1 MSLGRKIVDYH
12 VHSNQSCDGKSSI
25 FEMCQKA
32 TELGIG
38 EIGFSEHVDFEP
50 KDWGFG
56 YFNYDRYASEIKNAK
71 ETFGNKLVIR
81 KGVEIDYQ
89 RCFEDDIRNWLRNKK
104 FDFIIGSVHYL
115 NHEIIGNHLVR
126 KRDLRRIYDDYF
138 NEVTYSIQSGLFDV
152 VGHFDLVA
160 RYVDNR
166 KSELKD
172 FDRQEK
178 IRTILEEVM
187 EKKIYLEINSK
198 GLREGYEDTMPS
210 RKIVDKFFKNGGKLI
225 SIGSDAHSA
234 EEIGS
239 GIKEILLFLT
249 NYDVK
254 KLGPSRRN

>member
-1 MSLGRKIVDYH
+1 MHLRRRIVDYH

-25 FEMCQKA
+25 SEMCQKA
-32 TELGIG
+32 IELGIE

-56 YFNYDRYASEIKNAK
+56 YFNYERYNSEIKNAK
-71 ETFGNKLVIR
+71 ESFGNRLVIR

-89 RCFEDDIRNWLRNKK
+89 RCFEDDIMEWLQDKE

-115 NHEIIGNHLVR
+115 DDEIIGGQLVR
-126 KRDLRRIYDDYF
+126 RKDLGRIYDDYF
-138 NEVTYSIQSGLFDV
+138 SEVTCSIRSGFFDV

-166 KSELKD
+166 RSELKN
-172 FDRQEK
+172 FDCHEG

-187 EKKIYLEINSK
+187 ENRIYLEINSK
-198 GLREGYEDTMPS
+198 GLREEYRDTMPS
-210 RKIVDKFFKNGGKLI
+210 RKIVDKFIENGGKLI

-239 GIKEILLFLT
+239 GIREILLFLS
-249 NYDVK
+249 NYDGN
-254 KLGPSRRN
+254 KLELLFE